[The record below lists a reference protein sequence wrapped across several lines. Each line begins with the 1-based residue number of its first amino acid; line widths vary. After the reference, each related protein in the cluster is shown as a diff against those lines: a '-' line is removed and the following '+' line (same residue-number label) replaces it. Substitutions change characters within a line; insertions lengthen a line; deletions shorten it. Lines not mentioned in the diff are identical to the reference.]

1 MAHLRFLRYQLYG
14 ASEQCDSLATLKPRR
29 SPVALA
35 LCHLAK
41 LGVHSSQSIKPGLER
56 DASFVPSRGLSKV
69 SLSFCPA
76 AVGSDEKLG
85 NILNPSKSL
94 LARHW
99 TMQWPVFG
107 ADCCKTF
114 KRYMYDTSL
123 RVVEILRKWS
133 QTQVSLLEGKWQRV
147 ARARKININR
157 AEEVPSV
164 AKPVFCVKSHSLSRK
179 LCAWPQG
186 ALGKYHLLQAL
197 SHLKPRSTLVLV

>member
-1 MAHLRFLRYQLYG
+1 MWFTRY
-14 ASEQCDSLATLKPRR
+14 SETKTVTSCPCSLPPGKVGGSL
-29 SPVALA
+29 LA
-35 LCHLAK
+35 
-41 LGVHSSQSIKPGLER
+41 INWNPGLER

-85 NILNPSKSL
+85 NILNPLKPL
-94 LARHW
+94 LARRW

-114 KRYMYDTSL
+114 KRYMYDMSL
-123 RVVEILRKWS
+123 RVVEILRKWN

-164 AKPVFCVKSHSLSRK
+164 AKPVFLRQITLTLEEAMCMAAGSTRK
-179 LCAWPQG
+179 ISSSTSIESPETPQH
-186 ALGKYHLLQAL
+186 ARTCINHI
-197 SHLKPRSTLVLV
+197 

>member
-164 AKPVFCVKSHSLSRK
+164 AKPVFCVK
-179 LCAWPQG
+179 
-186 ALGKYHLLQAL
+186 
-197 SHLKPRSTLVLV
+197 